1 MEIAQADHLLGVLRH
16 LLQHAHPLVQH
27 AEGPLRVGEKLLP
40 VDGQAD
46 VAAVLLK
53 QLDPQL
59 LLQLLDGVAQAG
71 LGDVELGGG
80 LGVVQDVGQGFKVLQ
95 LQQCHGGT
103 SLGLIQ

>member
-1 MEIAQADHLLGVLRH
+1 M
-16 LLQHAHPLVQH
+16 
-27 AEGPLRVGEKLLP
+27 
-40 VDGQAD
+40 
-46 VAAVLLK
+46 AAVLLK
-53 QLDPQL
+53 QLDSQL
-59 LLQLLDGVAQAG
+59 LLQFLDGVAQAG